1 MSDIA
6 LEEPVARKTPWH
18 LWLVGILSLLWNA
31 EGAFVIM
38 TAQSGAP
45 MDMDATEIA
54 YYAAQPQWFV
64 AVADMVLI
72 SAILAAVALL
82 LLRSRWAVYLYALSI
97 AGIAV
102 TSVYDIA
109 AGTALL
115 LQDRGWLILSCVTT
129 SLAILQL
136 AYAIAMRRRG
146 VLR

>member
-6 LEEPVARKTPWH
+6 LGEPVARKTPWH

-31 EGAFVIM
+31 SGAYVIM
-38 TAQSGAP
+38 SAQSGSV
-45 MDMDATEIA
+45 MDMDAREVA
-54 YYAAQPQWFV
+54 HYAAQEPWFV
-64 AVADMVLI
+64 VTTDVALV
-72 SAILAAVALL
+72 AAALAAVALL
-82 LLRSRWAVYLYALSI
+82 MRSRWAVHLYWLSI
-97 AGIAV
+97 GAIVV

-109 AGTALL
+109 QGTALL
-115 LQDRGWLILSCVTT
+115 LQDQGWLILDFVTT